1 MHKQD
6 LQTLHDK
13 VVVMLPNWKAIML
26 TKGGRLVLT
35 KMVMSPIPLPYAV
48 TCDIAMAGQSNRQV
62 S

>member
-1 MHKQD
+1 LRRPVGD
-6 LQTLHDK
+6 AL
-13 VVVMLPNWKAIML
+13 ML

-48 TCDIAMAGQSNRQV
+48 TCDIAMAGQSNRQM